1 MKTSD
6 SFSFLDEICHKR
18 TKMGDKRNGGVHNPR
33 MLSNIAFTARFEI
46 VSAIRVLTYVFQDLK
61 FFF

>member
-6 SFSFLDEICHKR
+6 SSSFLDEICHKR
-18 TKMGDKRNGGVHNPR
+18 TKMSDKCNGGVHNPR
-33 MLSNIAFTARFEI
+33 MLNNIAFTARFEI
-46 VSAIRVLTYVFQDLK
+46 VSTIRVLTYVFQDFN